1 MNGLWLQ
8 RGCFRPGLA
17 GLFDSKEH
25 LLRAT
30 AYPTQSA
37 CVMGSLEGKDR
48 NDENPRLQKA
58 CVPQETC
65 TVAMGQEKEMKP
77 AANCRAPLKL
87 DCMRDPERSRHKGS
101 CGQLQIL
108 PRVQLRNP
116 ESFTSSRLILL
127 SEGSL
132 SVSLTQA
139 VNRVRFGF

>member
-1 MNGLWLQ
+1 MVAE
-8 RGCFRPGLA
+8 RFRPGLA

-37 CVMGSLEGKDR
+37 SVMGSLEGKDR
-48 NDENPRLQKA
+48 NDESQATKGLCSSGDLHCSHGAR
-58 CVPQETC
+58 ERD
-65 TVAMGQEKEMKP
+65 EP

-101 CGQLQIL
+101 CRQLQIL

-127 SEGSL
+127 TEGSL

-139 VNRVRFGF
+139 VNRVRLGF